1 MLRAEEGEGCV
12 KFQAVYY
19 QSQPSDTKNT
29 CIELSMNI

>member
-19 QSQPSDTKNT
+19 QNQPSDTKNT
-29 CIELSMNI
+29 LSMDI